1 MKSFLSQTVGMF
13 LKDIRLWARD
23 RQAAVGPMLLP
34 LVLLF
39 ICTVL
44 FGYGGDEWNI
54 GLIVE
59 GQGEHALAFA
69 EQVETLESNI
79 SPYFR
84 IVTRDAQEAQKLYE
98 AGRLQLVI
106 TIPADF
112 DTQIAAGKA
121 PVIRTQVYNINT
133 DMTKNVRLR
142 LERAIQAYLES
153 QGKTPLTVAQFTTR
167 PDDVWR
173 RAFIAGGALVVALLA
188 GASLNTAIAMAR
200 EWERNTSK
208 EVRLAPNAFLPLVV
222 GKILAGLTATAAN
235 MTVTLA
241 LAVALFGL
249 RIPPDRWLSLAAIG
263 FGVALAASGIGLG
276 VGAWFRDYRTIQP
289 LLIVTVAGSFF
300 AAGGYASVPTL
311 PPFVQAFDV
320 YWPIAYV
327 FETLQGIM
335 HGAEVPSLFL
345 PLIWSYIAAIFGLG
359 FGILSVRKVI

>member
-1 MKSFLSQTVGMF
+1 MKTLIAQSLGMF
-13 LKDIRLWARD
+13 SKDMLLWTRD
-23 RQAAVGPMLLP
+23 RQAAAGPMLLP
-34 LVLLF
+34 LVLLL

-54 GLIVE
+54 GLVVE

-69 EQVETLESNI
+69 RSIVNLQSNI

-84 IVTRDAQEAQKLYE
+84 VVSRDPQEAQQLYE
-98 AGRLQLVI
+98 AGRLQMVI

-112 DTQIAAGKA
+112 DARVIAGETPIIQTK
-121 PVIRTQVYNINT
+121 VFNINT

-142 LERAIQAYLES
+142 LQFAVQEYLES
-153 QGKTPLTVAQFTTR
+153 QGKAPLTVVQYTTR
-167 PDDVWR
+167 PEDVWR

-208 EVRLAPNAFLPLVV
+208 EVRLAPDAFLPLVL

-235 MTVTLA
+235 LAITLL
-241 LAVALFGL
+241 LAVTLFGL
-249 RIPPDRWLSLAAIG
+249 RIPPDRWLALATLG
-263 FGVALAASGIGLG
+263 FGVALTASGVGIG
-276 VGAWFRDYRTIQP
+276 VGALFRDYRTLQP

-300 AAGGYASVPTL
+300 AAGGYASVSTL
-311 PPFVQAFDV
+311 PPFVQAFDA

-327 FETLQGIM
+327 FETLQGLM
-335 HGAEVPSLFL
+335 HSAEIAPLMVPFL
-345 PLIWSYIAAIFGLG
+345 STYLSAGIGLIFGM
-359 FGILSVRKVI
+359 ICVRQVL